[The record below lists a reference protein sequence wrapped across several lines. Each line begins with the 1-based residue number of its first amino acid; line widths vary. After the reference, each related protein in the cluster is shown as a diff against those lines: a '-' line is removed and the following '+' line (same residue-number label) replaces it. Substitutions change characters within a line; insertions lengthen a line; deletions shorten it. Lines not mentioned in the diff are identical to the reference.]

1 MNMHACRMR
10 ELTADGKAD
19 PAELLKDAGFHVGSF
34 VRRKQDRAESKIVS
48 IERVLVNLQ
57 IQPDGTQGTS
67 SLQSFLDGEW
77 VVFVPR
83 EAPEVIENLLPH
95 KPSQHPEW
103 KVMAM
108 ITSVQAELLQITES
122 QEACYEHLSV
132 QVKPSKMVLANT
144 KIAKNKLSLAPST
157 TKVVPKRVGQV
168 VSGGYEVK
176 TPSDDMCFW
185 LLPTLHWPKDD
196 TDSGFLSAFL
206 ARFRSH

>member
-34 VRRKQDRAESKIVS
+34 VRRKQDRAEAKIVS
-48 IERVLVNLQ
+48 IERALVKLQ

-77 VVFVPR
+77 VAFVPR

-103 KVMAM
+103 KVMMATVKDTGALPDPLDAT
-108 ITSVQAELLQITES
+108 TSMES
-122 QEACYEHLSV
+122 SCILS
-132 QVKPSKMVLANT
+132 
-144 KIAKNKLSLAPST
+144 
-157 TKVVPKRVGQV
+157 
-168 VSGGYEVK
+168 
-176 TPSDDMCFW
+176 
-185 LLPTLHWPKDD
+185 
-196 TDSGFLSAFL
+196 
-206 ARFRSH
+206 